1 MKEKLING
9 LNLILVAD
17 VFFVLFSFF
26 WFVIALLGRSAKV
39 NLGFDLW
46 YQLWEPIFMPAIG
59 VLMAGAIFSGLVG
72 WVSKKFQSN

>member
-46 YQLWEPIFMPAIG
+46 YKLWEPIFMPAIG
-59 VLMAGAIFSGLVG
+59 VLMAGAIFSGLLG